1 MSDEPVRRAFKD
13 TVGVPSKVDA
23 TVFAQNSFFFQQR
36 RGKLDMRSLA
46 RVDVERVIEDCD
58 VGTLQLH
65 LENLTFADLTTD
77 DMVSYTDEHFL
88 KLFRLSQLTIEYLL
102 NVQNA
107 LLTYSRSVEEETERL
122 KGAAEEGERRLQAR
136 RSKVHS
142 LKRSM
147 RQQAQTLKTYETLL
161 KQQQQQQQQQAPPSN
176 QAPSPGG
183 GSMMTASDGTQYV
196 SVEYLKRK
204 AAASGGRAQ
213 AAEKEEKR
221 RREEEERKER
231 AMEEKFQALQKQMEE
246 AKNATRVMEEKKT
259 KESEVEKLE
268 KKLEEERLAR
278 SVAEQEA
285 EKARM
290 THDERVEEVRR
301 EVDEKMRSMKAMM
314 EAELRDQRMIMQQQQ
329 QQQRGSGGD
338 DGVMRSNAGEME
350 SDSDDELHDR
360 ESMGTMRRS
369 KRELAKMVS
378 EQQAELDLL
387 KSQREGMR
395 SNMIEK
401 CVVCLLS
408 FVVVVV
414 VVVAVVAVVAV
425 AVAFV
430 VLFLLGLVLIILR
443 FPSLLSCR
451 YISAKQRA
459 RTKHYK
465 TIGFDGWKDF
475 VRNLSLERQALSL
488 RVQHEDSGTEETVP
502 PPPLEEEVP
511 LRVAAPKRTGKMF
524 VPSYSWTKCSKTAT
538 LPYEQQLEFRD
549 QQNPETNETWEEVR
563 IPPMWELPLE
573 FAATTGSVRIT
584 LPVHRA
590 TTVMDILDQC
600 VVKLQS
606 EHQVSVEI
614 LRY

>member
-1 MSDEPVRRAFKD
+1 MNDEPVRRAFKD
-13 TVGVPSKVDA
+13 TVGVPNKVDA

-147 RQQAQTLKTYETLL
+147 RQQTQTLKTYETLL
-161 KQQQQQQQQQAPPSN
+161 KQQQQQQQQQQQAPPSN

-231 AMEEKFQALQKQMEE
+231 ATEEKFQALQKQMEE
-246 AKNATRVMEEKKT
+246 AKNAARVMEEKKT
-259 KESEVEKLE
+259 KESEMEKLE
-268 KKLEEERLAR
+268 KILEEERLAR

-329 QQQRGSGGD
+329 QEQRGSGGD

-395 SNMIEK
+395 SNMIKK
-401 CVVCLLS
+401 CVICLLLL

-414 VVVAVVAVVAV
+414 VVCCCCLLLLFVVVVACCCCCCCYC
-425 AVAFV
+425 FRC
-430 VLFLLGLVLIILR
+430 LVPSWSWSDNSS
-443 FPSLLSCR
+443 FSSLLSFF
-451 YISAKQRA
+451 YSFAP
-459 RTKHYK
+459 HFP
-465 TIGFDGWKDF
+465 IGTF
-475 VRNLSLERQALSL
+475 
-488 RVQHEDSGTEETVP
+488 P
-502 PPPLEEEVP
+502 P
-511 LRVAAPKRTGKMF
+511 
-524 VPSYSWTKCSKTAT
+524 S
-538 LPYEQQLEFRD
+538 
-549 QQNPETNETWEEVR
+549 
-563 IPPMWELPLE
+563 
-573 FAATTGSVRIT
+573 SVREQNIT
-584 LPVHRA
+584 KQLVLM
-590 TTVMDILDQC
+590 VG
-600 VVKLQS
+600 
-606 EHQVSVEI
+606 EI
-614 LRY
+614 LFVIYHWNDRPYRSESNTRTLTRRKLYLLLL